1 MGYRF
6 ATLALALLAAAP
18 ALAQTRSADEPGPM
32 TIDAEH
38 IEGVSEIEFTAR
50 GNAEIKR
57 DELSIFGDVLRYNA
71 EFGRIEGDGG
81 VRMQQGVDRLFGPH
95 LLYNTLDDTGA
106 FEQPGFLMQ
115 RALPAHGSAEHM
127 EFLGKDRY
135 RFRNASFTT
144 CSPAKEDW
152 RLEAAEIELDY
163 EAEEGKAKSPRLRFF
178 DHTLIAAPFAS
189 FPLENRR
196 RSGILAPYY
205 SHTSTRGL
213 EVGVP
218 YYWDIAPESDATITP
233 VTMQKR
239 GFQLK
244 NQFRYLERSYAG
256 ELNLEYM
263 PEDSI
268 LKDKRYGASL
278 QHAQTFRPGFTG
290 NVDYN
295 RVSDNRYF
303 VDLASQV
310 RQVSVGNLQQD
321 AYVTYTGAL
330 AGSDYSMQ
338 ARMQRFQTLQDPL
351 APIVPPYHRVPQL
364 NFSAGRNDV
373 GGLLD
378 GALGAEYVSFRH
390 ESLVQGSRSSIS
402 PSFAA
407 PIISPGWFFTPK
419 AGLRY
424 VGYNLERLDPGQE
437 AGPHATI
444 PWFSADSG
452 LVFERDSRWFGE
464 NLTQTL
470 EPRLFYV
477 KVPFRNQDQMPLFD
491 TALADFNYAQL
502 FSENR
507 FAGGDRFGDANQ
519 ATLALTTRF
528 LQSGGQEAFRATVGQ
543 RYYFEDERVGL
554 TPTSELRNYHTSDV
568 LASVG
573 GRLFRYWTFDAT
585 TQYNPRDQ
593 RSQRYTVATRYAPEL
608 AKVVNLSY
616 RFNRDPAT
624 PLKQVDVSGQ
634 WPVAAG
640 WYAVGRYNYSILDK
654 RLLEGLA
661 GFEYNAGCWV
671 FRAVVQRIQ
680 AAAQVSST
688 GFYFQLE
695 FNGVGQI
702 GTQEAVTLLR
712 RSVPGYS
719 VTNPRDQALGP
730 PASRPRLPFEQ
741 VY

>member
-1 MGYRF
+1 M
-6 ATLALALLAAAP
+6 
-18 ALAQTRSADEPGPM
+18 
-32 TIDAEH
+32 
-38 IEGVSEIEFTAR
+38 
-50 GNAEIKR
+50 
-57 DELSIFGDVLRYNA
+57 
-71 EFGRIEGDGG
+71 
-81 VRMQQGVDRLFGPH
+81 
-95 LLYNTLDDTGA
+95 
-106 FEQPGFLMQ
+106 
-115 RALPAHGSAEHM
+115 
-127 EFLGKDRY
+127 
-135 RFRNASFTT
+135 
-144 CSPAKEDW
+144 
-152 RLEAAEIELDY
+152 
-163 EAEEGKAKSPRLRFF
+163 RFF
-178 DHTLIAAPFAS
+178 DHPVMAAPFAS
-189 FPLENRR
+189 FPLETRR

-213 EVGVP
+213 EVGLP
-218 YYWDIAPESDATITP
+218 YYWNIAPESDATITP

-256 ELNLEYM
+256 DLKLEYM

-268 LKDKRYGASL
+268 LRDKRYGASL

-310 RQVSVGNLQQD
+310 RQVSVGTLQQD
-321 AYVTYTGAL
+321 GYVTYTGSA
-330 AGSDYSMQ
+330 AGSGYTLQ
-338 ARMQRFQTLQDPL
+338 ARVQHFQPLQDPL

-364 NFSAGRNDV
+364 NFSTGRNDI

-378 GALGAEYVSFRH
+378 GARGDEYAAFRH
-390 ESLVQGSRSSIS
+390 ESLVQGSRSSAS

-424 VGYNLERLDPGQE
+424 VGYSLDRLAPGQE

-477 KVPFRNQDQMPLFD
+477 KVPFPNQDQMPLFG
-491 TALADFNYAQL
+491 TPLPHFNSPHP
-502 FSENR
+502 FS
-507 FAGGDRFGDANQ
+507 A
-519 ATLALTTRF
+519 
-528 LQSGGQEAFRATVGQ
+528 
-543 RYYFEDERVGL
+543 
-554 TPTSELRNYHTSDV
+554 
-568 LASVG
+568 
-573 GRLFRYWTFDAT
+573 
-585 TQYNPRDQ
+585 
-593 RSQRYTVATRYAPEL
+593 
-608 AKVVNLSY
+608 Y

-624 PLKQVDVSGQ
+624 LLKQVDVSGQ

-695 FNGVGQI
+695 FNGVGQVGI
-702 GTQEAVTLLR
+702 DEVVTLLR
-712 RSVPGYS
+712 RNVPGYS

-730 PASRPRLPFEQ
+730 PSSRPRLPFEQ